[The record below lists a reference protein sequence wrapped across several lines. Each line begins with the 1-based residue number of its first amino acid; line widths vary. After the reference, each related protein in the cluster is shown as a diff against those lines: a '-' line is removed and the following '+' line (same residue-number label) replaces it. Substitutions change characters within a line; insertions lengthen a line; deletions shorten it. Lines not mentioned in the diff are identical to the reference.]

1 MKRSELAKALAQ
13 VGKGLYL
20 CQWNALNLARFILIK
35 NVQEGSFK
43 IGWVCRRRN
52 VDVTLYIH
60 NPALSP
66 SPKGGVEI
74 RVQR

>member
-1 MKRSELAKALAQ
+1 
-13 VGKGLYL
+13 
-20 CQWNALNLARFILIK
+20 
-35 NVQEGSFK
+35 
-43 IGWVCRRRN
+43 
-52 VDVTLYIH
+52 VTLYIH